1 MMGGEKKLL
10 SFFHTKSEGWELP
23 SQSRYG
29 AILGP
34 AFPSACVLAWDTLAL
49 NSTVWLLLSGPSE
62 REPGKN
68 VPVENGA
75 AWVSPVI
82 PLTAMR
88 RMLGK
93 RGETGLG
100 EAVYPDRATGIEGCR
115 SLGSGVTFCPMVRW
129 RLRTE
134 LCRSSVTCSVCPFG
148 ERWGANDT
156 PRRSTSSAP
165 RSLQTTELGLAR
177 LPLESF
183 FPLPLGIRFLCLIIG
198 VFF

>member
-1 MMGGEKKLL
+1 MMRGEKKLL

-75 AWVSPVI
+75 ARVSPVI

-93 RGETGLG
+93 RGETGPG
-100 EAVYPDRATGIEGCR
+100 GRCAQ
-115 SLGSGVTFCPMVRW
+115 
-129 RLRTE
+129 TE
-134 LCRSSVTCSVCPFG
+134 PLASRGAGP
-148 ERWGANDT
+148 WGA
-156 PRRSTSSAP
+156 
-165 RSLQTTELGLAR
+165 G
-177 LPLESF
+177 
-183 FPLPLGIRFLCLIIG
+183 
-198 VFF
+198 